1 MKNCPFCGEEIQDSA
16 VRCKRCK
23 EWLNAAPSQTIGV
36 DSAGKTQQQVRHKP
50 YNCLSVE
57 NAVFIIAFA
66 VVLISNIAAS
76 RSPFPLAYGFSA
88 AVSFLIIPIVF
99 AVFYN
104 IFSYIK
110 DSSQSLR
117 IVFIV
122 INLIFALLYFS
133 QSDIN
138 QAVNSIN
145 QEYHPPP
152 QGRRTVF
159 DNLYK
164 NQEFLKKP
172 REEQA
177 KIMGQIDPNF
187 AKLHPTEQ
195 NMFIYENVP
204 APKR

>member
-1 MKNCPFCGEEIQDSA
+1 MKNCPFCGEEIQDSDLK
-16 VRCKRCK
+16 CKHCK
-23 EWLNAAPSQTIGV
+23 ECLNASPSQTIGV
-36 DSAGKTQQQVRHKP
+36 GSARKTRQQVRNKP

-57 NAVFIIAFA
+57 NAVFIIAFV

-76 RSPFPLAYGFSA
+76 RSPFPLAYGFSD
-88 AVSFLIIPIVF
+88 AVSFFIIPIVF

-110 DSSQSLR
+110 ESSQSLR

-122 INLIFALLYFS
+122 ITLIFALLYFS

-145 QEYHPPP
+145 QEYYPPP

-164 NQEFLKKP
+164 DQEFLKKP

-177 KIMGQIDPNF
+177 KIMGQIDPDF
-187 AKLHPTEQ
+187 AKLDPTAQ
-195 NMFIYENVP
+195 NIFIYENVP

>member
-1 MKNCPFCGEEIQDSA
+1 MNNCPFCGEEIQDSA
-16 VRCKRCK
+16 LKCKHCK
-23 EWLNAAPSQTIGV
+23 ECLNASPSQTIGV
-36 DSAGKTQQQVRHKP
+36 GSARKAQQQLRHTP

-57 NAVFIIAFA
+57 NAVFIIAFV

-76 RSPFPLAYGFSA
+76 SSPFPLAYGFSA
-88 AVSFLIIPIVF
+88 AVSFFIVPIVF

-110 DSSQSLR
+110 DRSQSLR

-138 QAVNSIN
+138 QAVNSIA
-145 QEYHPPP
+145 QEYYPPP

-159 DNLYK
+159 DNLY
-164 NQEFLKKP
+164 NDQEFLKKP

-187 AKLHPTEQ
+187 AKLNPTAQ
-195 NMFIYENVP
+195 DIFIYENVP